1 MIQMIFS
8 EMHSTSCAN
17 AYHDVTTV
25 EVDGWSEKQKTEY
38 LKNKTSIFYEIKIF
52 LNYTSKTT
60 FSEVVIF

>member
-8 EMHSTSCAN
+8 EMYSTSCAN

-38 LKNKTSIFYEIKIF
+38 LEQNLNF
-52 LNYTSKTT
+52 L
-60 FSEVVIF
+60 